1 MYKTIY
7 IPVDNSDHSNTA
19 VDVGIDLAKT
29 FGSKIVGSH
38 VYAAKMH
45 DKRFKQMEAGLP
57 EEYHDEKEL
66 DRQRQIHD
74 SLITRG
80 LQIITDSYLDYV
92 DKRCTE
98 ANLPLERKSLEGR
111 NWKVLAEDINT
122 SGYDLVIMGALGVG
136 AVKDSVI
143 GSNTERVIRRV
154 RNSDMLIIKQT
165 QPMGHS
171 TNGGKIVVAVD
182 GSPYSF
188 GGLMTGIALGKALN
202 KPVEA
207 ISAFDPYFHYAAFH
221 SISGVLNEE
230 AGKVFRFKE
239 QEKLHEEIIDSGLA
253 KIYQS
258 HLDISREIAQAEQS
272 DVKTTLLDGKAFEKI
287 IQYVRKDTPWLLIV
301 GRIGVHSDEDM
312 DIGSNTENLL
322 RSAPCNVLVSNRK
335 YVPPIDT
342 QAEYT
347 IAWTEEALRR
357 MEKIPVFARGVAKT
371 AIHRYA
377 IEKGHTIISNSV
389 VDLAVGHILP
399 KGAMEAMKALGG
411 SLDAAGIDRNKMQAD
426 DAVAKDLMGNTLSGM
441 MTDIVQE
448 KPTVSVGVS
457 PSTAAYLDRMSQNY
471 YVCDG
476 CGYIGKGETPVK
488 CPVCG
493 AAGDRFKQVDKSIF
507 EAAAKA
513 EGGLETDVA
522 YDDVP
527 MQWTK
532 DAKEAIRAVP
542 AGFQRRRAKAKIEK
556 TARKLGMTTI
566 TLEYAAPMIKEAAD
580 EDYTPI
586 FANKGAGTD
595 AEAAAKLAGLGHG
608 EGNGHGSSEA
618 AAMSDTPSPFTWTQD
633 AQTRLERAPAGFM
646 RDCTR
651 ALIEK
656 HAEKLG
662 AATITLEIANEGI
675 EQAKGYMEE
684 AMKTGNLKEIIAS
697 LTGSAAKSGHN
708 G

>member
-7 IPVDNSDHSNTA
+7 IPVDNSDHSNMA
-19 VDVGIDLAKT
+19 VELGVSLAKT
-29 FGSKIVGSH
+29 FGSKLVGSH

-80 LQIITDSYLDYV
+80 LQIITDSYLDFI
-92 DKRCTE
+92 DKKCTE
-98 ANLPLERKSLEGR
+98 ANLPLERRSLEGR

-122 SGYDLVIMGALGVG
+122 NGYELVIMGALGVG

-143 GSNTERVIRRV
+143 GSNTERVVRRV
-154 RNSDMLIIKQT
+154 RQSDMLIIKDT
-165 QPMGHS
+165 KPM
-171 TNGGKIVVAVD
+171 NGGKIVVAVD

-188 GGLMTGIALGKALN
+188 GGLMTGLALGKALN

-207 ISAFDPYFHYAAFH
+207 IAAFDPYFHYAAFH

-258 HLDISREIAQAEQS
+258 HLDISRELAQAENT

-287 IQYVRKDTPWLLIV
+287 IQYVRKENPWLLIV

-322 RSAPCNVLVSNRK
+322 RAASCNVLISNK
-335 YVPPIDT
+335 KFVPPIDT

-347 IAWTEEALRR
+347 ISWTEEALRR

-377 IEKGHTIISNSV
+377 IEKGHTIISNTV
-389 VDLAVGHILP
+389 VDTAVGHILP
-399 KGAMEAMKALGG
+399 KGAMDAMRALGG
-411 SLDAAGIDRNKMQAD
+411 SLDAAGIDRDRMQAD
-426 DAVAKDLMGNTLSGM
+426 DAVASDLMGSTLSGM
-441 MTDIVQE
+441 MTEIVEE
-448 KPTVSVGVS
+448 KPAVSAD
-457 PSTAAYLDRMSQNY
+457 TQAYLDRMTQNY
-471 YVCDG
+471 FVCDG

-488 CPVCG
+488 CPVC
-493 AAGDRFKQVDKSIF
+493 AADGNRFKQVDKTIF

-513 EGGLETDVA
+513 EGTLETDMA

-542 AGFQRRRAKAKIEK
+542 AGFQRRRAKARIEK
-556 TARKLGMTTI
+556 SARKLGMTTI
-566 TLEYAAPMIKEAAD
+566 TLEYAAPTIKEAAD

-586 FANKGAGTD
+586 FANKGTGTGT
-595 AEAAAKLAGLGHG
+595 EASAKINAIPENGHQG
-608 EGNGHGSSEA
+608 NGNGNGHANHAHAETGDAKA
-618 AAMSDTPSPFTWTQD
+618 APPPYTWTPE
-633 AQTRLERAPAGFM
+633 ALERLERAPEGFM

-651 ALIEK
+651 ALIHK
-656 HAEKLG
+656 HADKVGVTL
-662 AATITLEIANEGI
+662 ITLDVAHEGI
-675 EQAKGYMEE
+675 EQAKDYMKE
-684 AMKTGNLKEIIAS
+684 AMTTGNLKDMIAN
-697 LTGSAAKSGHN
+697 LTGNSK
-708 G
+708 